1 MRSLFGTGLSQHGR
15 LLTLSSA
22 QESGL
27 PESLMAERFAGR
39 EGVNELFSFDV
50 DALSTSSSLELGQ
63 FIGEE
68 LTVRLLQPDGSMR
81 SWHGLCT
88 QASWLGADGGVARY
102 RLHLEPALALLRLRR
117 DNYIFQDKS
126 VRDIVQE
133 LLADYPQVRM
143 DFDITQELAPRAT
156 CTQYR
161 ESDFEFLCRILASEG
176 LNWRFE
182 HDQDEQM
189 AQDGH
194 SRHRVV
200 IFGSQARR
208 PAVQALRFHG
218 VRATERDDSI
228 DQFSARRAIAPNAI
242 SIASWAPAQ
251 VAAPAAEQASNL
263 DAGELPS
270 MSIYDGSEE
279 RSQTASGTADGHS
292 LLMLQAAELANK
304 QFLGEGSARRLA
316 AGSNFALTGH
326 ERFDGDEFTTLWVE
340 HEARNNFT
348 PALKAGPGVAPGTYR
363 NRFACVRSA
372 VPLVPPA
379 TARRQ
384 QGAALGAQTALVV
397 GLPGAANTT
406 QRGQQIR
413 IQFPWQRGPGA
424 NPGGAQHNT
433 EDQGNAP
440 GDDSSGTWVRVA
452 EALAGPNFGSQFT
465 PRIGTEVLV
474 DFIEGD
480 IDRPIVVSQLYTGS
494 DQPPFSAGVDSSA
507 NHAGVISGIHSH
519 ALDGGGYNQWV
530 LDDTSQQ
537 LRMRLASS
545 TAASQLNLGHIV
557 QQAPESAT
565 RGAHRGTGFEL
576 RSDAWTVL
584 RSGEGLLLTT
594 SRRGAQGS
602 GIASTQMEADDAIER
617 LRAGQTLA
625 ESLAKP
631 AAQQHA
637 LYSADAI
644 KAQQDL
650 LKQLDPKQE
659 GRYDSAVNGH
669 AAQRAKGG
677 ARDLDAAKPVER
689 FGSAI
694 AAIDSADSINL
705 ATPASTLLFAG
716 EQLHWTSGSD
726 LHLTAAETYSSVAA
740 NATTLFTREGGIKA
754 IAGNGDVTLQANT
767 GELEILAD
775 KEVVVISV
783 NDGIE
788 IKANKKIVLHAGQ
801 SSVVLEGGNITF
813 ACPGN
818 FTVKSATHDFQAG
831 SYNAAV
837 LTSLPDTRLD
847 VYDEQF
853 QLIQTGTDRVLP
865 NVRYRITT
873 AGGQVFEGRSDAQGF
888 TERIRTDNAEALQIE
903 IFDGV
908 DDSDELCD
916 EQFHLVQAGT
926 DKPLQHVRYRITSES
941 GLMFEGVSDAN
952 GFTERVQTEAPERL
966 SIEVF
971 DDLHEMSPIYE

>member
-22 QESGL
+22 QQSGL
-27 PESLMAERFAGR
+27 PESLMAERMIGR
-39 EGVNELFSFDV
+39 EGVNELFCFDV
-50 DALSTSSSLELGQ
+50 DALSTSSSLELGS

-102 RLHLEPALALLRLRR
+102 RLRLEPALALLRLRR

-133 LLADYPQVRM
+133 LLADYPQVRFE
-143 DFDITQELAPRAT
+143 FDTTQELAPRAT

-161 ESDFEFLCRILASEG
+161 ENDFEFLCRILASEG

-182 HDQDEQM
+182 HDQDELA

-194 SRHRVV
+194 SRHRVIV
-200 IFGSQARR
+200 FDSQAKR
-208 PAVQALRFHG
+208 PAVQGLRFHG

-242 SIASWAPAQ
+242 SIASWDPAQ
-251 VAAPAAEQASNL
+251 VAAPAAEQASSL

-279 RSQTASGTADGHS
+279 RSYTESGSADGHS

-304 QFLGEGSARRLA
+304 QFTGEGSARRLA
-316 AGSNFALTGH
+316 AGSNFVLTGH
-326 ERFDGDEFTTLWVE
+326 DRFDNDEFTTLWVE

-363 NRFACVRSA
+363 NRFACVRAA
-372 VPLVPPA
+372 VPLVPPL
-379 TARRQ
+379 TALRT
-384 QGAALGAQTALVV
+384 QGATLGAQTALVV
-397 GLPGAANTT
+397 GLPDASNTT

-413 IQFPWQRGPGA
+413 IHFPWQRGAGA
-424 NPGGAQHNT
+424 NPGGIQHNT
-433 EDQGNAP
+433 EAEGNAP

-494 DQPPFSAGVDSSA
+494 DMPPFSAGTGSGA

-519 ALDGGGYNQWV
+519 SLDGGGYNQWV
-530 LDDTSQQ
+530 LDDTTQQ

-557 QQAPESAT
+557 QQAPDSAM

-576 RSDAWTVL
+576 RTDAWAVL

-602 GIASTQMEADDAIER
+602 GIASTQLEADGAIER
-617 LRAGQTLA
+617 LRAGQKLA
-625 ESLAKP
+625 EGLAKP

-650 LKQLDPKQE
+650 LKQLDPKPE
-659 GRYDSAVNGH
+659 GKYAGAVNGH
-669 AAQRAKGG
+669 AAQRAQSG
-677 ARDLDAAKPVER
+677 ARDLNPAKPVER
-689 FGSAI
+689 FGGAI
-694 AAIDSADSINL
+694 ALIDSADSINF
-705 ATPASTLLFAG
+705 ATPASALLFAG

-726 LHLTAAETYSSVAA
+726 LHLAAAASYSSVAA
-740 NATTLFTREGGIKA
+740 NAATMFTREGGIKA

-775 KEVVVISV
+775 KEVVVLSV

-801 SSVVLEGGNITF
+801 SSIMLEGGNITF
-813 ACPGN
+813 ACPGS
-818 FTVKSATHDFQAG
+818 FTVKSAKHEFNSGA
-831 SYNAAV
+831 SAPAELAV
-837 LTSLPDTRLD
+837 LPAFLTKSENFIALD
-847 VYDEQF
+847 YRDAFGDPMSGVKYKIKFEGGK
-853 QLIQTGTDRVLP
+853 IITGTLDQNGRARHE
-865 NVRYRITT
+865 NV
-873 AGGQVFEGRSDAQGF
+873 
-888 TERIRTDNAEALQIE
+888 
-903 IFDGV
+903 
-908 DDSDELCD
+908 
-916 EQFHLVQAGT
+916 
-926 DKPLQHVRYRITSES
+926 
-941 GLMFEGVSDAN
+941 
-952 GFTERVQTEAPERL
+952 PERPIFAEYEMREPL
-966 SIEVF
+966 SEQPWAS
-971 DDLHEMSPIYE
+971 LQEMISKAESKFRA

>member
-1 MRSLFGTGLSQHGR
+1 MRTLFGTGLSQHGR

-27 PESLMAERFAGR
+27 PESLMAERFFGR
-39 EGVNELFSFDV
+39 EGVNELFRFEV

-68 LTVRLLQPDGSMR
+68 LTIRLLQPDGSCR

-102 RLHLEPALALLRLRR
+102 RLRLEPALALLRLRR

-126 VRDIVQE
+126 VRDIVQD
-133 LLADYPQVRM
+133 LLADYPQVRL
-143 DFDITQELAPRAT
+143 DFDATQELATRAT

-161 ESDFEFLCRILASEG
+161 ESDFDFLCRILASEG
-176 LNWRFE
+176 LNWRFQ
-182 HDQDEQM
+182 HDQDEQP
-189 AQDGH
+189 APDGH

-200 IFGSQARR
+200 IFDSKAKR

-218 VRATERDDSI
+218 VRATERDDCI
-228 DQFSARRAIAPNAI
+228 DQFSAHRAIAPNAV
-242 SIASWAPAQ
+242 SIASWDPAQ

-279 RSQTASGTADGHS
+279 RSYTENGSADSHS

-304 QFLGEGSARRLA
+304 QFTGEGSARRLA
-316 AGSNFALTGH
+316 AGNNFALTGH

-348 PALKAGPGVAPGTYR
+348 PSLKAGPGIAPGTYR
-363 NRFACVRSA
+363 NRFACVRAA
-372 VPLVPPA
+372 VPLVPSA
-379 TARRQ
+379 SALRGR
-384 QGAALGAQTALVV
+384 GAALGAQTALVV
-397 GLPGAANTT
+397 GLPDAANTT

-413 IQFPWQRGPGA
+413 IQFPWQRGAGA
-424 NPGGAQHNT
+424 NPGGIQHNT
-433 EDQGNAP
+433 EAEGNAP

-480 IDRPIVVSQLYTGS
+480 IDRPIVVSQLYTGT
-494 DQPPFSAGVDSSA
+494 DIPPFSAGVDSSA

-519 ALDGGGYNQWV
+519 SLDGGGYNQWV

-557 QQAPESAT
+557 QQAPDSAT

-576 RSDAWTVL
+576 RTDAWAVL

-602 GIASTQMEADDAIER
+602 GIASTQLEADDAIAR
-617 LRAGQTLA
+617 LRAAQALA

-631 AAQQHA
+631 AGQQHA
-637 LYSADAI
+637 LFSADAI

-650 LKQLDPKQE
+650 IKQLDPKQE
-659 GRYDSAVNGH
+659 GKYDGSVNGH
-669 AAQRAKGG
+669 TAQRAQSG
-677 ARDLDAAKPVER
+677 ARDLDSAKPVER
-689 FGSAI
+689 FGGAVTV
-694 AAIDSADSINL
+694 IDSVDSINF

-716 EQLHWTSGSD
+716 EHLYWTSGSD

-754 IAGNGDVTLQANT
+754 IAGNGDVSLQANT

-775 KEVVVISV
+775 KEIVILSV

-788 IKANKKIVLHAGQ
+788 VKASKKIVLHAGQ
-801 SSVVLEGGNITF
+801 SSIVLEGGNITF

-818 FTVKSATHDFQAG
+818 FTVKSAKHEFNSGA
-831 SYNAAV
+831 NMPAE
-837 LTSLPDTRLD
+837 LT
-847 VYDEQF
+847 
-853 QLIQTGTDRVLP
+853 VLP
-865 NVRYRITT
+865 AFLSKSNNFIALDYRDADGDPM
-873 AGGQVFEGRSDAQGF
+873 AGVKYKIKFEGGKIIAGTLDQKGRARHENVPEQPKF
-888 TERIRTDNAEALQIE
+888 TEYELREPLSEKPWSSLQEMVAKAESKFRA
-903 IFDGV
+903 
-908 DDSDELCD
+908 
-916 EQFHLVQAGT
+916 
-926 DKPLQHVRYRITSES
+926 
-941 GLMFEGVSDAN
+941 
-952 GFTERVQTEAPERL
+952 
-966 SIEVF
+966 
-971 DDLHEMSPIYE
+971 

>member
-1 MRSLFGTGLSQHGR
+1 MRSLFGTGLAQHGR

-27 PESLMAERFAGR
+27 PESLMAERLTGR
-39 EGVNELFSFDV
+39 EGVNELFRFDI

-68 LTVRLLQPDGSMR
+68 LTIRLLQPDGSFR

-102 RLHLEPALALLRLRR
+102 RLRLEPALALLRLRR

-133 LLADYPQVRM
+133 LLADYPQVRL
-143 DFDITQELAPRAT
+143 DFDAAQELAPRTT

-161 ESDFEFLCRILASEG
+161 ENDFEFLCRILASEG

-182 HDQDEQM
+182 HDQDDQA

-200 IFGSQARR
+200 IFDSRAAR

-228 DQFSARRAIAPNAI
+228 DQFSAHRAIAPNAV
-242 SIASWAPAQ
+242 SIASWDPAQ

-263 DAGELPS
+263 DAGELPA

-279 RSQTASGTADGHS
+279 RSYTGSGAADGHS
-292 LLMLQAAELANK
+292 LLMLQAAEMANK
-304 QFLGEGSARRLA
+304 RFTGEGSARRLA

-340 HEARNNFT
+340 HDARNNFT
-348 PALKAGPGVAPGTYR
+348 PSLKAGAGVAPGTYR

-372 VPLVPPA
+372 VPLVPGA
-379 TARRQ
+379 TAWRT
-384 QGAALGAQTALVV
+384 QGAAMGAQTALVV

-406 QRGQQIR
+406 QRGQQVR

-424 NPGGAQHNT
+424 NPGGAHHNT
-433 EDQGNAP
+433 ETEGNAP

-480 IDRPIVVSQLYTGS
+480 IDRPIVVAQLYTGN
-494 DQPPFSAGVDSSA
+494 DKPPFSAGTGSSA

-519 ALDGGGYNQWV
+519 SLDGGGYNQWV
-530 LDDTSQQ
+530 LDDSSQQ

-557 QQAPESAT
+557 HQAPDSAT

-576 RSDAWTVL
+576 RTDAWAVL

-594 SRRGAQGS
+594 SARNAQGS
-602 GIASTQMEADDAIER
+602 GVASTQLEADDAVER
-617 LRAGQTLA
+617 LRASQKLA

-631 AAQQHA
+631 AAQQQA
-637 LYSADAI
+637 LYSTDAA
-644 KAQQDL
+644 KAQQDM
-650 LKQLDPKQE
+650 LKQLDPKQD
-659 GRYDSAVNGH
+659 GKYAGAVNGH
-669 AAQRAKGG
+669 EARRAKAG
-677 ARDLDAAKPVER
+677 ARDLDAGKPVER
-689 FGSAI
+689 FGAAI
-694 AAIDSADSINL
+694 AVLDSVDSINL

-726 LHLTAAETYSSVAA
+726 LHMTAGETYSSVAA
-740 NATTLFTREGGIKA
+740 NAATLFTREGGIKA
-754 IAGNGDVTLQANT
+754 IAGNGDVSLQANT

-775 KEVVVISV
+775 KEVVVLSV

-801 SSVVLEGGNITF
+801 SSIVLEDGNITF

-818 FTVKSATHDFQAG
+818 FTVKSASHEFKPGA
-831 SYNAAV
+831 SHPAV
-837 LTSLPDTRLD
+837 FDQLPDTRLKLM
-847 VYDEQF
+847 DETIQ
-853 QLIQTGTDRVLP
+853 QLR
-865 NVRYRITT
+865 
-873 AGGQVFEGRSDAQGF
+873 
-888 TERIRTDNAEALQIE
+888 
-903 IFDGV
+903 
-908 DDSDELCD
+908 
-916 EQFHLVQAGT
+916 
-926 DKPLQHVRYRITSES
+926 
-941 GLMFEGVSDAN
+941 
-952 GFTERVQTEAPERL
+952 
-966 SIEVF
+966 
-971 DDLHEMSPIYE
+971 